1 MQKSENDIT
10 SRECTILS
18 SVLYGNHLY
27 TVYKDKSW
35 YFLSYSRHVFIF
47 FKTSL
52 IYFPVG
58 IFSSVVP
65 HIKTVYMHK
74 EGLRDL
80 EKEQFFEKRV

>member
-10 SRECTILS
+10 SREYTILFT
-18 SVLYGNHLY
+18 VLYGIHLY

-35 YFLSYSRHVFIF
+35 YLLSYSRHVFILF

-58 IFSSVVP
+58 VFSSVIA
-65 HIKTVYMHK
+65 HMKTVYMHK
-74 EGLRDL
+74 EASVTSGL
-80 EKEQFFEKRV
+80 EKE